1 MQGDQRGL
9 CRHGLGK
16 SMDRLGLGSLLF
28 ETEEKERERQNE
40 WMDGQMKEG
49 RKEKPQ
55 GSTGLR
61 RALLS
66 LSGNF

>member
-1 MQGDQRGL
+1 
-9 CRHGLGK
+9 
-16 SMDRLGLGSLLF
+16 MDRLGLGSLLF